1 MTIHRTHE
9 DAVISNVSRRDV
21 LKGVVATGSLVLAAQ
36 FPLARAA
43 LAYPTGAD
51 KMPNGVRTDPNLFV
65 SIDKSGTV
73 SIVATRAEMGTGA
86 ARTTLPMIVADEL
99 EANWARV
106 RIVQAP
112 GNEPKYGNQDTDG
125 SRSVRHWIQPMRQ
138 CGASARH
145 MLEAA
150 AAKQWGL
157 EVAEVAAENHEVVHK
172 ASGRRLGYGELA
184 EAAAG
189 MPVPALDQVRL
200 KDPRAFR
207 YIGKGNIGIVDLFD
221 ITTGQGIYGQDAML
235 PDMKFAVV
243 ARPAVVGGKVVSFD
257 AAAAMAVPGVEK
269 VVAVQATPAPA
280 KFNPLGGV
288 AVIAKNTW
296 AALKGRE
303 ALKIVWDDGPNK
315 SYNSAAY
322 KAKLEENVRKPG
334 KLERNEGDADKAL
347 ASAAKVFA
355 QEYYVPHWAHAP
367 MEPPAALARMT
378 GGKWE
383 IWAPVQ
389 SPGGA
394 RDDIAKALNVQPD
407 DVTVHCTLLGGG
419 FGRKSKC
426 DFAIEAAWLSRE
438 VGGAPV
444 KVVWTREDDIQH
456 SFYHTVSV
464 DRIEAGLDANN
475 KVIAWRQCS
484 AAPSI
489 LSTFAPDPKHPFA
502 IELGLGFVD
511 LPFDVP
517 NLRLESGE
525 AAAHARIGWFRAVNN
540 VPHAFAVQSF
550 VAELA
555 HELKRDPKDFLLE
568 LIGPARIVDL
578 RKAVTTEWW
587 NYGEPFEVLPDR
599 HGPAATRGRARR

>member
-9 DAVISNVSRRDV
+9 NTVISNVSRRDV
-21 LKGVVATGSLVLAAQ
+21 LKGVFATGSLVLAAQ

-73 SIVATRAEMGTGA
+73 SIVAARAEMGTGA
-86 ARTTLPMIVADEL
+86 ARTALPMIVADEL
-99 EANWARV
+99 EADWARV
-106 RIVQAP
+106 HIVQAP

-150 AAKQWGL
+150 AARRWGL

-189 MPVPALDQVRL
+189 MPVPAPDQVRL
-200 KDPRAFR
+200 KDPSAFR
-207 YIGKGNIGIVDLFD
+207 YIGKGNIAIVDLFD
-221 ITTGQGIYGQDAML
+221 ITTGQAIYGQDAML

-315 SYNSAAY
+315 SYDSTAY

-355 QEYYVPHWAHAP
+355 QEYYIPHWAHAP
-367 MEPPAALARMT
+367 MEPPAALARMMC
-378 GGKWE
+378 GKWDVS
-383 IWAPVQ
+383 APVQ

-456 SFYHTVSV
+456 SFYHTV
-464 DRIEAGLDANN
+464 NN
-475 KVIAWRQCS
+475 D
-484 AAPSI
+484 PSR
-489 LSTFAPDPKHPFA
+489 LASTP
-502 IELGLGFVD
+502 
-511 LPFDVP
+511 
-517 NLRLESGE
+517 
-525 AAAHARIGWFRAVNN
+525 
-540 VPHAFAVQSF
+540 
-550 VAELA
+550 
-555 HELKRDPKDFLLE
+555 
-568 LIGPARIVDL
+568 
-578 RKAVTTEWW
+578 TT
-587 NYGEPFEVLPDR
+587 R
-599 HGPAATRGRARR
+599 